1 MSTEDQRE
9 NTGRGREN
17 LVPWKPG
24 QSGNPGGR
32 PKGQS
37 ITSVLR
43 TILDEEA
50 KFKGNT
56 NGKLLKEIVAD
67 VLVKHALKGNMKAMS
82 ILLDRHDGKV
92 PLPVT
97 TGPNGSAYRIKVEYA
112 DVDVDPTETARL
124 AETDPE

>member
-1 MSTEDQRE
+1 MSVDEQRE
-9 NTGRGREN
+9 YKPGGVTGKGF
-17 LVPWKPG
+17 LPG
-24 QSGNPGGR
+24 QSGNPNGR

-43 TILDEEA
+43 AILDDEA

-92 PLPVT
+92 PLPLT
-97 TGPNGSAYRIKVEYA
+97 IQ
-112 DVDVDPTETARL
+112 DDDFDPTKLSDEKLESIAKSTRRRR
-124 AETDPE
+124 T